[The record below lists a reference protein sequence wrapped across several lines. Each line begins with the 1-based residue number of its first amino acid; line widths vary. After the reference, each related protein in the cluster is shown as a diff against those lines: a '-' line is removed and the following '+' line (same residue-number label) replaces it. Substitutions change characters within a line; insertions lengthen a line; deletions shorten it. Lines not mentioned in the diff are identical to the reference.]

1 MKSAFRRGLGT
12 EEGNGILADAPRP
25 PFAAG
30 VVLTLAT
37 LNFALHM
44 IVLAV
49 TPYGIQRD
57 AFLYFAMG
65 DHLRLWHMDFP
76 PLIAIMGNIQTAI
89 FGHTLAAARIFPALE
104 GCAILITAALI
115 ARELGGGRFAQGLAT
130 LPMFTAGIFLRPAN
144 LFQPV
149 VLDQLWWTLALLFL
163 ARVARADAEGNRG
176 AGRNAWLAFGLAM
189 GLGLLTK
196 FSILFIGLAILG
208 ALLATRL
215 RRALATPW
223 PWVAAAI
230 AFAIGSPSIVGQI
243 NLGFPVAGQMD
254 SLKASQLVHVS
265 YASFV
270 LGQPL
275 MTGFIAWLVSIIGAA
290 ALLAWKPLRPYRVVG
305 LACIF
310 AFALLMVLHGKAYYV
325 GPIYPTLF
333 AAGAVWLDGA
343 RLGRVPSV
351 PRVFRWGVVA
361 GMITEGALTLPIALP
376 ILSPEHTAV
385 YIARLGLE
393 GANATNWG
401 GTDLIPQDFADQLGW
416 ERQVETVARVYNS
429 LSPAEQ
435 SETVIGADNYGEA
448 GALEFFGPRYHLPPV
463 VCGCGSYWYFGP
475 GTRPGNVLIDVGTDS
490 VELATIW
497 RDVQLA
503 ARIRSPW
510 SVLEER
516 DVPVWIARDPRI
528 TLQEAWPTIQG
539 S

>member
-1 MKSAFRRGLGT
+1 MTRSYQKAFGI
-12 EEGNGILADAPRP
+12 GNGSATLAAIPRP

-30 VVLTLAT
+30 VVLVLAA
-37 LNFALHM
+37 LNFGLHM
-44 IVLAV
+44 IVLAI
-49 TPYGIQRD
+49 TPFGIHRD

-89 FGHTLAAARIFPALE
+89 FGHTLAAARVFPALE
-104 GCAILITAALI
+104 GCALLVTAALI
-115 ARELGGGRFAQGLAT
+115 ARELGGGRFAQGLAA

-163 ARVARADAEGNRG
+163 ARAARADAEGDPR

-196 FSILFIGLAILG
+196 FSILFIGLAILC
-208 ALLATRL
+208 ALLVTRL

-223 PWVAAAI
+223 PWAAAAI

-243 NLGFPVAGQMD
+243 NLGFPVAGQMR
-254 SLKASQLVHVS
+254 SLNASQLVHVS

-275 MTGFIAWLVSIIGAA
+275 MTGPIAWLVSVMGAA
-290 ALLAWKPLRPYRVVG
+290 ALLVWRPLRPYRVVG

-310 AFALLMVLHGKAYYV
+310 AFVLLMVLHGKAYYI

-343 RLGRVPSV
+343 SLARAPSV

-361 GMITEGALTLPIALP
+361 GMIGIGIIGLPITLP
-376 ILSPEHTAV
+376 ILSPERTAA
-385 YIARLGLE
+385 YIVRLGAE
-393 GANATNWG
+393 AVNETNWG
-401 GTDLIPQDFADQLGW
+401 GTDLLPQDFADQLGW
-416 ERQVETVARVYNS
+416 ERQSEIVARVYDS
-429 LSPAEQ
+429 LSPADQ
-435 SETVIGADNYGEA
+435 SQTVIGADNYGEA
-448 GALEFFGPRYHLPPV
+448 GALEFYGPRYHLPPV

-490 VELATIW
+490 TGLATIW
-497 RDVQLA
+497 RDVRLA

-510 SVLEER
+510 SVMEER

-528 TLQEAWPTIQG
+528 TLQQAWPTIQG
-539 S
+539 K